1 MYILSENRRHGS
13 CDGKKGREEEEVRGL
28 PGWRH
33 PWTMEYIPTS
43 TMTMDNE
50 DNGVAY
56 IGCAPQ
62 YYPRPL
68 HL

>member
-1 MYILSENRRHGS
+1 MYSSTGS
-13 CDGKKGREEEEVRGL
+13 CDGKKGREEEEVRGSWAARL
-28 PGWRH
+28 EAPM
-33 PWTMEYIPTS
+33 TMEYIPTS